1 MSDLTALPDEE
12 LLARL
17 QRGDLEVLGLLFD
30 RYADTL
36 RRYCA
41 RLQVP
46 EEELDDLLQ
55 TLFLELP
62 NTARRFDTSRSAKPW
77 LFGVTTMLVRR
88 NRRSAARA
96 LRRLARWRLDPPAPA
111 EPVNPERETAAREL
125 ASRAQAALA
134 AMSHRKREAFVL
146 VALEGLSGEEA
157 ATLLDIPVATVW
169 TRLHHARRELRS
181 ALQEE
186 VP

>member
-1 MSDLTALPDEE
+1 MSDATSPSDEE
-12 LLARL
+12 LLERLAR
-17 QRGDLEVLGLLFD
+17 GELEVLSLLFD

-36 RRYCA
+36 RRFCA

-46 EEELDDLLQ
+46 EDELDDLLQ
-55 TLFLELP
+55 NLFLQLP
-62 NTARRFDTSRSAKPW
+62 TTARRFDPSRSAKPW

-96 LRRLARWRLDPPAPA
+96 LRRLARWRLEPPTPS
-111 EPVNPERETAAREL
+111 EPMNPERETAAREL
-125 ASRAQAALA
+125 AARAQVALA

-181 ALQEE
+181 ALSEE

>member
-1 MSDLTALPDEE
+1 MTAPPEVTDER
-12 LLARL
+12 LLQRL
-17 QRGDLEVLGLLFD
+17 QSGDLEVLGLLFD

-36 RRYCA
+36 RRFFA

-62 NTARRFDTSRSAKPW
+62 ATSRRFDPERPAKPW
-77 LFGVTTMLVRR
+77 LFGVATMLVRR

-96 LRRLARWRLDPPAPA
+96 LRRLARWRLDPPAPP
-111 EPVNPERETAAREL
+111 EPISPERDASAREL
-125 ASRAQAALA
+125 AVRAQAALA
-134 AMSHRKREAFVL
+134 ALSHRKREAFVL

-157 ATLLDIPVATVW
+157 ARLLDIPVATVW